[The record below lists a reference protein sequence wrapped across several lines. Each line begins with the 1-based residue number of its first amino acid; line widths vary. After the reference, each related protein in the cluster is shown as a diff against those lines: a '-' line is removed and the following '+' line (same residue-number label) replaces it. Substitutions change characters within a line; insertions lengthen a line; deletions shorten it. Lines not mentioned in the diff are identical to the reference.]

1 MGKGMYVFVFV
12 QLFFC
17 LAFVFGPQHNNNN
30 IIIIII
36 IIVMVIVII
45 ITFFFHTLIS

>member
-17 LAFVFGPQHNNNN
+17 LAFVFGPQHNNN
-30 IIIIII
+30 IIIII